1 MKKNIIAGVVLAR
14 SGSKGIKNK
23 NLLKLDGIHLTNK
36 AITLALACK
45 KIDVVIFSSDSKKIL
60 DTFPE
65 HKKVL
70 KINRAKKLSK
80 DKTPSIDVLQNRV
93 PSSKLANHF

>member
-23 NLLKLDGIHLTNK
+23 NLLKLDGINLTNR
-36 AITLALACK
+36 AISLALVCK

-65 HKKVL
+65 HKKVF
-70 KINRAKKLSK
+70 KIKRAKKLSR
-80 DKTPSIDVLQNRV
+80 DKTPKKTIME
-93 PSSKLANHF
+93 KW

>member
-1 MKKNIIAGVVLAR
+1 MKKSIIAGVVLAR

-36 AITLALACK
+36 AISLALESK

-65 HKKVL
+65 HKVF
-70 KINRAKKLSK
+70 KIKES
-80 DKTPSIDVLQNRV
+80 
-93 PSSKLANHF
+93 